1 MYDIIKCQNGL
12 LGEKGGGVLRII
24 GIDPGYAIVGVGVV
38 DYVKN
43 KFYPVKYGAVDT
55 PAGTP
60 FEVRLKTIYET
71 VRDVI
76 AETKPECMSIERLY
90 FNNNQK
96 TAIDVAEARG
106 VILLAAIEAGIPIFE
121 YTPLQIKQS
130 LVGYGRAE
138 KHQVQIMVRDTLRL
152 EAVPKPDDTAD
163 ALAAAICHGY
173 SHGSLLSKVI
183 KETR

>member
-1 MYDIIKCQNGL
+1 M
-12 LGEKGGGVLRII
+12 RII

-43 KFYPVKYGAVDT
+43 RFYPVKYGAVDT

-60 FEVRLKTIYET
+60 FEERLKTIYDT
-71 VRDVI
+71 VKEVI
-76 AETKPECMSIERLY
+76 EQTKPECMSIERLY
-90 FNNNQK
+90 FNSNQK

-106 VILLAAIEAGIPIFE
+106 VILLAAIQAGIPIYE

-138 KHQVQIMVRDTLRL
+138 KHQVMEMVKTLL
-152 EAVPKPDDTAD
+152 QLNSVPKPDDTAD
-163 ALAAAICHGY
+163 ALALAICHGHC
-173 SHGSLLSKVI
+173 SGSLYNKFKGV
-183 KETR
+183 K

>member
-1 MYDIIKCQNGL
+1 MGYCT
-12 LGEKGGGVLRII
+12 EKEGDGMRII

-38 DYVKN
+38 DYVGN
-43 KFYPVKYGAVDT
+43 RFYPVKYGAVDT
-55 PAGTP
+55 PAGTS
-60 FEVRLKTIYET
+60 FEERITTIYDT
-71 VRDVI
+71 VREVI
-76 AETKPECMSIERLY
+76 EETKPECMSIEKLY

-106 VILLAAIEAGIPIFE
+106 VVLLAAVQAGIPIFE

-138 KHQVQIMVRDTLRL
+138 KKQVQIMVKETLKL
-152 EAVPKPDDTAD
+152 ESIPKPDDTAD

-173 SHGSLLSKVI
+173 SNGSLLSKAI
-183 KETR
+183 KEGKTK

>member
-1 MYDIIKCQNGL
+1 MIIL
-12 LGEKGGGVLRII
+12 
-24 GIDPGYAIVGVGVV
+24 GIDPGLAIVGYGVIE
-38 DYVKN
+38 YKASR
-43 KFYPVKYGAVDT
+43 FRTLAYGALTT

-60 FEVRLKTIYET
+60 IEDRLCMLYQGLSELIDRY
-71 VRDVI
+71 
-76 AETKPECMSIERLY
+76 KPDQMAIEELF
-90 FNNNQK
+90 FNSNQK
-96 TAIDVAEARG
+96 TAINVAQARG
-106 VILLAAIEAGIPIFE
+106 IILLAAMNKNIPIFE

-173 SHGSLLSKVI
+173 SHGSRLSKAI
-183 KETR
+183 KEL

>member
-1 MYDIIKCQNGL
+1 M
-12 LGEKGGGVLRII
+12 RII

-43 KFYPVKYGAVDT
+43 KFYPVKFGAVDT

-60 FEVRLKTIYET
+60 FEERLRTIYDT
-71 VRDVI
+71 VKEVI

-90 FNNNQK
+90 FNSNQK

-106 VILLAAIEAGIPIFE
+106 VILLAAIQAGIPIFE

-152 EAVPKPDDTAD
+152 EAIPKPDDTAD

-183 KETR
+183 KETK

>member
-1 MYDIIKCQNGL
+1 M
-12 LGEKGGGVLRII
+12 RII

-43 KFYPVKYGAVDT
+43 KFYPVKFGAVDT

-60 FEVRLKTIYET
+60 FNTRLRIIYDT
-71 VRDVI
+71 VAQVI
-76 AETKPECMSIERLY
+76 AETKPQCMSIEKLY
-90 FNNNQK
+90 FNSNQK
-96 TAIDVAEARG
+96 TAIEVAEARG
-106 VILLAAIEAGIPIFE
+106 VILLAAIRAGIPVFE

-138 KHQVQIMVRDTLRL
+138 KRQVQMMVKETLRL

-173 SHGSLLSKVI
+173 SGGSLLSRVI
-183 KETR
+183 KEKY